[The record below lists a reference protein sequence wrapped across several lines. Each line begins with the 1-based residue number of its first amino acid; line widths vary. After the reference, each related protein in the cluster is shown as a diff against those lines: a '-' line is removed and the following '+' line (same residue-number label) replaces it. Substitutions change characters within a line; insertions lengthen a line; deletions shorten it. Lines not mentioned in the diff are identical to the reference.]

1 MMSMSL
7 TAVEGDIM
15 SKYIPGNHKHLTAA
29 DRLYIERQL
38 NVGSSFKDIARYLCK
53 DPSTISKE
61 IRAHRLSDFYPGR
74 GLFLNAKNF
83 CIHRFHCQK
92 KNVCGKLILCDI
104 KCASCP
110 SCNQHCKDFVKERC
124 QRLDRA
130 PYVCNGC
137 DKGHARCTIP
147 HKYHYD
153 ALFADRRYRETLRDS
168 RSGINLSRENLHR
181 IDAVITPLIWQGHSP
196 YQIVVEHPELGLSV
210 RSIYQ
215 YIELG
220 LLTGR
225 NIDLKRKVK
234 FKARKCH
241 KTQITDRQVFS
252 GRLYSDFQKLPPTH
266 VVEMDTVKS
275 SRDSKKCILTFYFRD
290 EKLFPA
296 YLLNRC
302 TKGAVRAV
310 FDRLE
315 KRLGTVTFSI
325 LFETILTDRGGEFG
339 DPEALET
346 GMDDYQRTS
355 IYYCDPMRSGQKG
368 GIENAHT
375 KLREI
380 LPKGTS
386 FEYLTQWDLNLI
398 VNNINSVPRQS
409 LLGLTPYRAAKENFD
424 MDVLLA
430 LQLKPV
436 DPDQINLTP
445 ELIK

>member
-1 MMSMSL
+1 
-7 TAVEGDIM
+7 
-15 SKYIPGNHKHLTAA
+15 
-29 DRLYIERQL
+29 
-38 NVGSSFKDIARYLCK
+38 
-53 DPSTISKE
+53 
-61 IRAHRLSDFYPGR
+61 
-74 GLFLNAKNF
+74 
-83 CIHRFHCQK
+83 
-92 KNVCGKLILCDI
+92 
-104 KCASCP
+104 
-110 SCNQHCKDFVKERC
+110 
-124 QRLDRA
+124 
-130 PYVCNGC
+130 
-137 DKGHARCTIP
+137 
-147 HKYHYD
+147 
-153 ALFADRRYRETLRDS
+153 
-168 RSGINLSRENLHR
+168 
-181 IDAVITPLIWQGHSP
+181 WQGHSP

-241 KTQITDRQVFS
+241 KSQITDREVFH
-252 GRLYSDFQKLPPTH
+252 GQLYSDFQQLPPTH

-290 EKLFPA
+290 EKLLLA

-315 KRLGTVTFSI
+315 ARLGTITFSI
-325 LFETILTDRGGEFG
+325 LFETVLTDRGGEFG
-339 DPEALET
+339 DPKALET
-346 GMDDYQRTS
+346 GMDDYRRTS

-368 GIENAHT
+368 GIENVHT

-386 FEYLTQWDLNLI
+386 FEHLTQWDLNLI

-409 LLGLTPYRAAKENFD
+409 LLGLTPYQTAKENFD

-430 LQLKPV
+430 LQLKPIE
-436 DPDQINLTP
+436 PDKINLTP

>member
-1 MMSMSL
+1 
-7 TAVEGDIM
+7 M

-29 DRLYIERQL
+29 DRLYIEREL
-38 NVGSSFKDIARYLCK
+38 NKDSSFKEIARYLCK

-61 IRAHRLSDFYPGR
+61 VRAHRLSDYYPGR

-83 CIHRFHCQK
+83 CTHRFHCK
-92 KNVCGKLILCDI
+92 KTNVCNKIILCDI
-104 KCASCP
+104 KCTSCP
-110 SCNQHCKDFVKERC
+110 SCNLHCKDFEKEHC
-124 QRLDRA
+124 SRLTKA

-137 DKGHARCTIP
+137 DKGHAHCTVP

-153 ALFADRRYRETLRDS
+153 ARFADRKYRETLSDS
-168 RSGINLSRENLHR
+168 RSGVNLSRTQLRE
-181 IDAVITPLIWQGHSP
+181 IDKVVTPLLFQGQSP

-210 RSIYQ
+210 RTIYQ

-220 LLTGR
+220 LLLGR

-241 KTQITDRQVFS
+241 KTQITDREVFN
-252 GRLYSDFQKLPPTH
+252 GRLYSDFLQLSPTH

-275 SRDSKKCILTFYFRD
+275 SRDSKKCLLTFYFRD
-290 EKLFPA
+290 EKLFLA
-296 YLLNRC
+296 FLLNRC

-315 KRLGTVTFSI
+315 TRLGSGTFRI
-325 LFETILTDRGGEFG
+325 LFETILTDRGSEFG
-339 DPEALET
+339 DPDALET
-346 GMDDYQRTS
+346 GLDGYERTN

-368 GIENAHT
+368 GVENAHT

-386 FEYLTQWDLNLI
+386 FEYLTQWDVNLI
-398 VNNINSVPRQS
+398 VNHINSVPRLS
-409 LLGLTPYRAAKENFD
+409 LSGLTPYQAAKESFG
-424 MDVLLA
+424 MEILLA
-430 LQLKPV
+430 LQLKPIP
-436 DPDQINLTP
+436 PDEVNLKP

>member
-1 MMSMSL
+1 
-7 TAVEGDIM
+7 
-15 SKYIPGNHKHLTAA
+15 
-29 DRLYIERQL
+29 
-38 NVGSSFKDIARYLCK
+38 
-53 DPSTISKE
+53 
-61 IRAHRLSDFYPGR
+61 
-74 GLFLNAKNF
+74 
-83 CIHRFHCQK
+83 
-92 KNVCGKLILCDI
+92 
-104 KCASCP
+104 
-110 SCNQHCKDFVKERC
+110 
-124 QRLDRA
+124 
-130 PYVCNGC
+130 
-137 DKGHARCTIP
+137 
-147 HKYHYD
+147 
-153 ALFADRRYRETLRDS
+153 
-168 RSGINLSRENLHR
+168 
-181 IDAVITPLIWQGHSP
+181 
-196 YQIVVEHPELGLSV
+196 VEHPELGLSV

-225 NIDLKRKVK
+225 NIGLKRKVK

-241 KTQITDRQVFS
+241 KSQTTDRQVFS
-252 GRLYSDFQKLPPTH
+252 GRLYSDFQQLPPTH

-290 EKLFPA
+290 EKLFLA

-315 KRLGTVTFSI
+315 ARLGTETFRI
-325 LFETILTDRGGEFG
+325 LFETLLTDRGGEFG
-339 DPEALET
+339 DPQALET
-346 GMDDYQRTS
+346 GMDSCQRTA

-368 GIENAHT
+368 GIENVHT

-398 VNNINSVPRQS
+398 VNNIDSVPRQS
-409 LLGLTPYRAAKENFD
+409 LLGLTPYQVTKENFG
-424 MDVLLA
+424 MDALSA

-436 DPDQINLTP
+436 DPEKIVLTP

>member
-1 MMSMSL
+1 
-7 TAVEGDIM
+7 M
-15 SKYIPGNHKHLTAA
+15 SKYIPGNHKHLTSA
-29 DRLYIERQL
+29 DRLYIEREL
-38 NVGSSFKDIARYLCK
+38 NKDSSFKEIARYLCK

-61 IRAHRLSDFYPGR
+61 VRAHRLSDYYPGR

-83 CIHRFHCQK
+83 CTHRFHCK
-92 KNVCGKLILCDI
+92 KTNVCNKIILCDI
-104 KCASCP
+104 KCTSCP
-110 SCNQHCKDFVKERC
+110 SCNLHCKDFEKEHC
-124 QRLDRA
+124 SRLTKA

-137 DKGHARCTIP
+137 DKGHAHCTVP

-153 ALFADRRYRETLRDS
+153 ARFADRKYRETLSDS
-168 RSGINLSRENLHR
+168 RSGVNLSRTQLRE
-181 IDAVITPLIWQGHSP
+181 IDKVVTPLLFQGQSP

-210 RSIYQ
+210 RTIYQ

-220 LLTGR
+220 LLLGR

-241 KTQITDRQVFS
+241 KTQITDREVFN
-252 GRLYSDFQKLPPTH
+252 GRLYSDFLQLSPTH

-275 SRDSKKCILTFYFRD
+275 SRDSKKCLLTFYFRD
-290 EKLFPA
+290 EKLFLA
-296 YLLNRC
+296 FLLNRC

-315 KRLGTVTFSI
+315 TRLGSGTFRI
-325 LFETILTDRGGEFG
+325 LFETILTDRGSEFG
-339 DPEALET
+339 DPDALET
-346 GMDDYQRTS
+346 GLDGYERTN

-368 GIENAHT
+368 GVENAHT

-386 FEYLTQWDLNLI
+386 FEYLTQWDVNLI
-398 VNNINSVPRQS
+398 VNHINSVPRLS
-409 LLGLTPYRAAKENFD
+409 LSGLTPYQAAKESFG
-424 MDVLLA
+424 MEILLA
-430 LQLKPV
+430 LQLKPIP
-436 DPDQINLTP
+436 PDEVNLKP

>member
-1 MMSMSL
+1 MMTL
-7 TAVEGDIM
+7 LPVAGEGCIM
-15 SKYIPGNHKHLTAA
+15 SKYVPGNHKHLTRA
-29 DRLYIERQL
+29 DRLYIEREL
-38 NVGSSFKDIARYLCK
+38 SAGTSFKEIAAFLCK

-61 IRAHRLSDFYPGR
+61 IRKHRLSDHYPGK

-83 CIHRFHCQK
+83 CVHRYRCK
-92 KNVCGKLILCDI
+92 KTNVCGKITLCGI

-110 SCNQHCKDFVKERC
+110 TCNQHCKDFEKERC
-124 QRLDRA
+124 ARLDHA

-137 DKGHARCTIP
+137 DKGHTRCTVP

-153 ALFADRRYRETLRDS
+153 AIFADRKYREKLSES
-168 RSGINLSRENLHR
+168 RRGINISKSWLRMVDE
-181 IDAVITPLIWQGHSP
+181 IITPLVRQGQSP
-196 YQIVVEHPELGLSV
+196 YQILVEHPELGLSV
-210 RSIYQ
+210 RTIYQ
-215 YIELG
+215 YIALG

-241 KTQITDRQVFS
+241 KSQITDREAFK
-252 GRLYSDFQKLPPTH
+252 GRLYSDFLELPPTH

-290 EKLFPA
+290 EKLFLA

-315 KRLGTVTFSI
+315 NRLGSMDFSI
-325 LFETILTDRGGEFG
+325 LFETILTDRGAEFG

-346 GMDDYQRTS
+346 GLDGCERTR
-355 IYYCDPMRSGQKG
+355 IFYCDPMRSGQKG

-398 VNNINSVPRQS
+398 VNHINSVPRLS
-409 LLGLTPYRAAKENFD
+409 LSGQTPYEVAYESIGAD
-424 MDVLLA
+424 A
-430 LQLKPV
+430 LVHLQIRRIKPDKV
-436 DPDQINLTP
+436 NLTP
-445 ELIK
+445 ALIK

>member
-1 MMSMSL
+1 
-7 TAVEGDIM
+7 M

-29 DRLYIERQL
+29 DRFYIERQL
-38 NVGSSFKDIARYLCK
+38 DAGASFKEIARYLCK

-61 IRAHRLSDFYPGR
+61 IRSRRLSDFYPGK
-74 GLFLNAKNF
+74 GLFLNAKNL
-83 CIHRFHCQK
+83 CVHCYHCQK
-92 KNVCGKLILCDI
+92 TNVCEKILLCDI
-104 KCASCP
+104 KCRSCP
-110 SCNQHCKDFVKERC
+110 SCNQHCKDFVREHC
-124 QRLDRA
+124 SRLDHP

-137 DKGHARCTIP
+137 DKGHAHCTIP

-153 ALFADRRYRETLRDS
+153 ALFADRKYRETLRDS
-168 RSGINLSRENLHR
+168 RSGIHLSRTELHR
-181 IDAVITPLIWQGHSP
+181 IDAVVTPLIYQGQSP

-241 KTQITDRQVFS
+241 KTQIINREVFHS
-252 GRLYSDFQKLPPTH
+252 RLYSDFLQLPPSH
-266 VVEMDTVKS
+266 IVEMDTVKS
-275 SRDSKKCILTFYFRD
+275 SKGSKKCILTFYFRD
-290 EKLFPA
+290 EKLFLA

-315 KRLGTVTFSI
+315 SRLGTETFHV
-325 LFETILTDRGGEFG
+325 LFETILTDRGGKFG
-339 DPEALET
+339 DLEALET
-346 GMDDYQRTS
+346 GMDDYRRTS

-368 GIENAHT
+368 GIENVHT

-398 VNNINSVPRQS
+398 VNNINSVPRKS
-409 LLGLTPYRAAKENFD
+409 LLDMTPYQVAKENFD

-436 DPDQINLTP
+436 DPDKINLTP